1 MHTEVYSGSVQLY
14 GEEHRETIRE
24 ASNYAT
30 SLIHLRRFEEAKSLL
45 RKTLPVAR
53 RVLTDSNEITLKMR
67 WSLANSLHDSP
78 SATLDDFREAVTTLE
93 DTEPIARRVLGGSHP
108 LSVDIESD
116 LRRARAVLHTR
127 ETTLSPPARVV

>member
-1 MHTEVYSGSVQLY
+1 MRQEVYSGRLKLNGNSH
-14 GEEHRETIRE
+14 EETLR
-24 ASNYAT
+24 AANNYAS
-30 SLIHLRRFEEAKSLL
+30 SLKGLSRFEECKALL
-45 RKTLPVAR
+45 RKTMPVTR
-53 RVLTDSNEITLKMR
+53 RVLGESNEVMLKMKKIHA
-67 WSLANSLHDSP
+67 LALVMDD